1 MHASEALAE
10 CSPLVN
16 GTGKELLPGLN
27 QLREVSLTI
36 ALAVGLQA
44 IEEGVAPAATK
55 EQLEQ
60 KIQANFWIPEYRE
73 YRRKL

>member
-1 MHASEALAE
+1 MLASEALAE

-16 GTGKELLPGLN
+16 GTGKDLLPALN
-27 QLREVSLTI
+27 QLREVSVTI
-36 ALAVGLQA
+36 AQAVGLQA
-44 IEEGVAPAATK
+44 ITEGVAPEATK

-60 KIQANFWIPEYRE
+60 KIQANFWVPEYRE